1 MAMCRFPYLALIIG
15 AFLAREAMPYRPT
28 ETTTITIPWTGSSTT
43 STTIIPCAGPA
54 TVVVEEPL
62 QTPSCPPAPPPK
74 EPVPCLVKPGCS
86 ADGYNVDYYQNPM
99 GGYTSGNIPSS
110 YYITE
115 KLEPLKSSLTNTT
128 FFPQD
133 KQDRGVYP
141 EVYPPPGG
149 EAFRYFVGW
158 TRETN
163 GGIVVDANNFTLVY
177 YGFYRA
183 PKTGTFTVCTSAD
196 NGNEVFLGGGDA
208 FSCCGAA
215 SCCEGAVS
223 ADAKPLVS
231 SAGGNFD
238 NPYSCA
244 EVYLNEGYYY
254 PLRSVMGNWGGP
266 SAFDLLIW
274 EPDVP
279 YEDRTHDSTGRAHPF
294 ECGWFT

>member
-1 MAMCRFPYLALIIG
+1 MQYFWHLTLLAEV
-15 AFLAREAMPYRPT
+15 FLVHQVVSYRPT
-28 ETTTITIPWTGSSTT
+28 ETTTITIPWTGTSTT
-43 STTIIPCAGPA
+43 STTIIPCTGLA

-62 QTPSCPPAPPPK
+62 QTPECQPGPPTK
-74 EPVPCLVKPGCS
+74 EPVPCLVKPSCQ
-86 ADGYNVDYYQNPM
+86 ADGFNIDYYHNPM

-115 KLEPLKSSLTNTT
+115 ELEPLKSSLTNIT

-133 KQDRGVYP
+133 SLDRGIYP

-183 PKTGTFTVCTSAD
+183 PKTGTFTICNSAD
-196 NGNEVFLGGGDA
+196 NGNEVYFGGGNA
-208 FSCCGAA
+208 FSCCDGV
-215 SCCEGAVS
+215 VS
-223 ADAKPLVS
+223 AGAKPLIS
-231 SAGGNFD
+231 SAGGNFV
-238 NPYSCA
+238 NPESCE
-244 EVYLNEGYYY
+244 EVYLDEGHYY
-254 PLRSVMGNWGGP
+254 PIRSVMGNWAGA
-266 SAFDLLIW
+266 SAFDLVIW
-274 EPDVP
+274 EPEVP
-279 YEDRTHDSTGRAHPF
+279 YEDRTHDFTDKAHPF